1 MQTEKKIIP
10 IKRAWQAAE
19 ITTLLQSW
27 VTSPRPV
34 DHDIRTGLKI
44 IRTRA
49 RDAAQNS
56 DHARQFLGLVK
67 ANVVGRKGVS
77 LQAKN
82 KQRNGKLAQRVNEA
96 VEQWWKA
103 WNRRGACDVT
113 GKLSGV
119 DLQRMVIETVARDG
133 ECIVRYVNY
142 WGNDH
147 AFAVQIIDPEALDV
161 DYNADLPSGN
171 LVRMGVEMDDWRRP
185 VAYHLRGE
193 PGPNRPSYQSAERA
207 RVPADEIA
215 HLYLPEWVWQTRGV
229 PWMATALHRI
239 KMLSGYEDAAVTAAR
254 AGAAKMG
261 FYKPSEEVMPTSQYN
276 TGERQAD
283 GSLAQ
288 EMDAGQL
295 EVLPPGYDFQ
305 GWDPTYPHTD
315 YADFI
320 KAVLRSIA
328 AGLGVSYNAL
338 ASDLEGVNYS
348 SLRSGALQERDL
360 WMMLQD
366 WFIEAFL
373 QPLFDRWLYVQ
384 LALGRLTEFTGSQY
398 TPERIGALER
408 VTWQARRWPWV
419 DPLKDMQAN
428 REAIDLRV
436 TSISRIIR
444 EQGEDPEEVWQE
456 LANDREMLASLGL
469 EQTAPS
475 ASAAKQSEQ
484 EEPANGEDEDR

>member
-1 MQTEKKIIP
+1 MQAEKKIVP
-10 IKRAWQAAE
+10 IKRAWQSAE

-27 VTSPRPV
+27 VASPRPI
-34 DHDIRTGLKI
+34 DHDIRTGLKVM
-44 IRTRA
+44 RTRA

-67 ANVVGRKGVS
+67 ANVVGRKGVAM
-77 LQAKN
+77 QAKN
-82 KQRNGKLAQRVNEA
+82 KLRNGKPAERINETI
-96 VEQWWKA
+96 EEWWKA

-113 GKLSGV
+113 GQLSGV
-119 DLQRMVIETVARDG
+119 DLQRMAIETVARDG
-133 ECIVRYVNY
+133 ECIIRYLET

-147 AFAVQIIDPEALDV
+147 AFAVQLIDPEALDV
-161 DYNADLPSGN
+161 DYNADLPNGN
-171 LVRMGVEMDDWRRP
+171 SVRMGVELDEWRRP
-185 VAYHLRGE
+185 IAYHLRGE
-193 PGPNRPSYQSAERA
+193 PGPNRASYQTAERA
-207 RVPADEIA
+207 RVPAKDIQ
-215 HLYLPEWVWQTRGV
+215 HLYLPEWIWQTRGV
-229 PWMATALHRI
+229 PWMGTALHRI
-239 KMLSGYEDAAVTAAR
+239 KMLAGYEDAAVTAAR

-261 FYKPSEEVMPTSQYN
+261 FYKPSEEVMPSNQYS

-283 GSLAQ
+283 NSLVQ
-288 EMDAGQL
+288 EMEAGQI
-295 EVLPPGYDFQ
+295 EILPQGYEFQ

-320 KAVLRSIA
+320 KSVLRSVA

-366 WFIEAFL
+366 WFIDAFL
-373 QPLFDRWLYVQ
+373 RPLFDRWMSIQ
-384 LALGRLTEFTGSQY
+384 LQLGRLTEFAGSQY
-398 TPERIGALER
+398 TMDRLQSLNR

-444 EQGEDPEEVWQE
+444 DQGDDPEEVWQE
-456 LANDREMLASLGL
+456 LAADRETLKALGL
-469 EQTAPS
+469 EPTRPAAPPQP
-475 ASAAKQSEQ
+475 AQ
-484 EEPANGEDEDR
+484 EETADGEDED